1 MNPIDL
7 NDPPD
12 EVARDSVKRLSNSAP
27 NSSAVAV
34 GPEGKEKEK
43 EAPQTQ
49 ARGVWVKFDAGG
61 PVWISHL
68 ELNKDAVWCEDASSL
83 KAHSSALESENA
95 SLKLEVQRLTE
106 RAFEG
111 ASPRHER
118 EMERMRAANREL
130 ARERD
135 EAKAALEEAKV
146 RLARGDAISATA
158 RGLNQGALEA
168 MGAERDSLRSK
179 VAELEA
185 KLVEATKVKAALPF
199 RWRCIECESGS
210 GVFPTEAEAEMA
222 GQEHAS
228 TCPARLKL
236 IDQIAAYRL
245 VVADLARG
253 GK

>member
-1 MNPIDL
+1 MSEFE
-7 NDPPD
+7 PPD
-12 EVARDSVKRLSNSAP
+12 EQQRDAVKKP
-27 NSSAVAV
+27 SSKAV
-34 GPEGKEKEK
+34 GSRGLGEQDFAECIACSLKYG
-43 EAPQTQ
+43 APGLCVSCLHNRDLT
-49 ARGVWVKFDAGG
+49 
-61 PVWISHL
+61 
-68 ELNKDAVWCEDASSL
+68 SSL

-158 RGLNQGALEA
+158 RDLNQGALKA

-210 GVFPTEAEAEMA
+210 GAFPTEAEAEMA